1 MSDPEIPLR
10 ITGIYCRKQADRMPC
25 NFHGM
30 LVAEN
35 VDGLKS
41 CGLNGVDETIAN
53 HIDLDGL
60 PLRAKRM
67 LRNGHLNS
75 APRNTFLPIFHSI
88 ILWRLGVEE

>member
-1 MSDPEIPLR
+1 
-10 ITGIYCRKQADRMPC
+10 MPC

-60 PLRAKRM
+60 LVRTKRM
-67 LRNGHLNS
+67 LRNSHLDS
-75 APRNTFLPIFHSI
+75 TSRNTFLPIFHSI
-88 ILWRLGVEE
+88 ILWGLGVEE